1 MALVGGI
8 AFVIPNGER
17 EEGIL
22 EKERALKD
30 IAGTKRDVEEAIVS
44 AASATTAQRE
54 GGSKQERR

>member
-30 IAGTKRDVEEAIVS
+30 IAGTKRDVEEAPPPS
-44 AASATTAQRE
+44 LYLHYPYLQGHSEEKTM
-54 GGSKQERR
+54 